1 MPRTRC
7 SRASISTSVSA
18 AALGRC
24 RLAVGGRVVLGLL
37 SGLVRLGSLRPRR
50 LRWLVR
56 CLRGLVSCL
65 LGLRV
70 GLLGLVHGLLGLRV
84 GLLGLVRRLRGLVRL
99 LGLVR
104 RLRWLVRLLGLLSPV
119 RLLSFLCLVGPGPA
133 RPFALAA
140 GLRVSR
146 LRVVGLGVGRL

>member
-24 RLAVGGRVVLGLL
+24 RLTLGGWVVLGLL
-37 SGLVRLGSLRPRR
+37 RGLVRLGSLRPRR
-50 LRWLVR
+50 LRRLVR
-56 CLRGLVSCL
+56 CLRGLVSCLLGLRVGLLGLVRGLLGLPVGLLGLVHGL

-84 GLLGLVRRLRGLVRL
+84 GLLGLVRRLR
-99 LGLVR
+99 
-104 RLRWLVRLLGLLSPV
+104 WLVRLLGLLSPV
-119 RLLSFLCLVGPGPA
+119 
-133 RPFALAA
+133 
-140 GLRVSR
+140 
-146 LRVVGLGVGRL
+146 